1 MLNMINRTVENWY
14 TSDKV
19 TDVTT
24 VIGNTGYGK
33 TYLSQKFQE
42 IYMKNGWPFVVIDKM
57 GIHYTIRTEFDKVI
71 IIGGPHADIAL
82 EDIDMC
88 IEFIMNKG

>member
-1 MLNMINRTVENWY
+1 MINMINRTIENWY

-33 TYLSQKFQE
+33 TYLSQKIQE
-42 IYMKNGWPFVVIDKM
+42 IYMKNGWPFTTIDKM
-57 GIHYTIRTEFDKVI
+57 GIHYT
-71 IIGGPHADIAL
+71 
-82 EDIDMC
+82 M
-88 IEFIMNKG
+88 